1 MSSDTPTLDLPIEGM
16 TCAACATRLEKV
28 LSKVPGVAE
37 AAVNF
42 ATERA
47 SVALSPGSQM
57 VDLAGEVAAAVH
69 RAGFSVGQDKPPT
82 ATETA
87 EAMRAPWELW
97 LSIVLSL
104 PLLAPMLV
112 MPFGVNVELPA
123 LWQWLLA
130 TPVQL
135 VAGAR
140 FYKGAWAALRAGGAN
155 MDVLVALGT
164 SAAYGLSLWLW
175 AQGHGGHHLY
185 FESAAVVITLIL
197 LGKWLEARAKR
208 QTGEAIRALQA
219 LKPATARV
227 RRGDEEVELPLEQVR
242 PGDLVVVRPGERIAV
257 DGVVEAGDSET
268 DEALLTGESLPQ
280 AKHAGSRVI
289 GGSVNGSGL
298 LVVKTGAVGAAST
311 LSRIVALVQSA
322 QGRKPAVQ
330 KRVDQISAVFV
341 PVVVVIAVLTL
352 LGWGLARGDWAAAVV
367 HAVSVLVIA
376 CPCALG
382 LATPAAIMVGLG
394 AAARRGI
401 LIRDPDVLDVAPK
414 VRVVAFDKTGTL
426 TEGHPQLQALAPALG
441 QTRDAALSVA
451 AALQRGSEHPLA
463 RAVLAAAEGL
473 PVVAAEALRAHAGRG
488 MAGHVAGRDWR
499 LGSTRWMQELGVDLS
514 SLQDATAQAE
524 QAGHSQSWLAC
535 LQPTP
540 HVVALLAF
548 GDALKPGSKDAI
560 AALHAVGL
568 RTVLLSG
575 DHRAAAARVAAELGI
590 DEVEAEVLPEH
601 KAARIEALRA
611 SLKAQGEAV
620 AMVGD
625 GVNDAPA
632 LAAADLGIAM
642 GGGTDVAQ
650 QAAGLTLM
658 RGDPRGVPLA
668 LQVAR
673 FTEAKIRQNLFWAFA
688 YNAVGLPL
696 AAFGLANPMLAG
708 AAMAASSVSVV
719 TSALWLRRKIA
730 RLA

>member
-1 MSSDTPTLDLPIEGM
+1 
-16 TCAACATRLEKV
+16 
-28 LSKVPGVAE
+28 
-37 AAVNF
+37 
-42 ATERA
+42 
-47 SVALSPGSQM
+47 
-57 VDLAGEVAAAVH
+57 
-69 RAGFSVGQDKPPT
+69 
-82 ATETA
+82 
-87 EAMRAPWELW
+87 
-97 LSIVLSL
+97 
-104 PLLAPMLV
+104 MLV
-112 MPFGVNVELPA
+112 MPLGLNWELPA

-130 TPVQL
+130 TPVQFL
-135 VAGAR
+135 AGAR

-175 AQGHGGHHLY
+175 SEGHGGHHLY

-208 QTGEAIRALQA
+208 QTSEAIRALQA

-227 RRGDEEVELPLEQVR
+227 RRGAEEIELPLEQVR
-242 PGDLVVVRPGERIAV
+242 PGDLVVVRPGERVAV
-257 DGVVEAGDSET
+257 DGKVEEGESEV

-280 AKHAGSRVI
+280 VKHPGSRVI

-298 LVVKTGAVGAAST
+298 LLVRTGAVGAAST
-311 LSRIVALVQSA
+311 LSRIVALVQAA

-341 PVVVVIAVLTL
+341 PVVVVIAALTL

-401 LIRDPDVLDVAPK
+401 LIRDPDVLDVAPR

-426 TEGHPQLQALAPALG
+426 TEGQPRLMAFTPAAGVARDEALA
-441 QTRDAALSVA
+441 QA

-463 RAVLAAAEGL
+463 KAVLSAAEGL
-473 PVVAAEALRAHAGRG
+473 PAISAEALQAHAGRG
-488 MAGHVAGRDWR
+488 MAGRIAGQDWR
-499 LGSTRWMQELGVDLS
+499 LGSARWMQELGVDLAPLAEAS
-514 SLQDATAQAE
+514 QAAE
-524 QAGHSQSWLAC
+524 QQGHSQSWLAC

-540 HVVALLAF
+540 RVVALLAF

-560 AALHAVGL
+560 AALHAAGV

-575 DHRAAAARVAAELGI
+575 DHRAAAARVAAQLGI
-590 DEVEAEVLPEH
+590 DEVEAEVLPEN

-611 SLKAQGEAV
+611 SLNVQGQAV

-625 GVNDAPA
+625 GINDAPA

-642 GGGTDVAQ
+642 GSGTDVAQ

-668 LQVAR
+668 LRVAQL
-673 FTEAKIRQNLFWAFA
+673 TESKIRQNLFWAFA

-719 TSALWLRRKIA
+719 TSALWLKRRVA